1 MQKQRGASS
10 LCCMTR
16 GSLACVEVKTAPH
29 RRPPLSHPSMSLSA
43 HDDVLSLG
51 TASPSS
57 TMSEFIVEEPTKSTT
72 AIDEPIA

>member
-1 MQKQRGASS
+1 
-10 LCCMTR
+10 
-16 GSLACVEVKTAPH
+16 
-29 RRPPLSHPSMSLSA
+29 MSLSA